1 MNENAR
7 IIYYDLPCSVKG
19 FVKRT
24 SDDYYVI
31 VLNSRLNWEQNQSS
45 LKHELEH
52 IQNGDLYTP
61 QDVQELEFLR
71 HNL

>member
-1 MNENAR
+1 MNENTR

-19 FVKRT
+19 FVKKT

-45 LKHELEH
+45 LLHELEH
-52 IQNGDLYTP
+52 IQKGDFEI
-61 QDVQELEFLR
+61 DCNVQEIEYKR
-71 HNL
+71 HFV